1 MSDEEREERSTQHA
15 ERHRRP
21 GGAHFED
28 PTLDPGE
35 FGDPELVD
43 VLPAPKAWPKD
54 LPLLPKGKPKGAGNA
69 VTVQAKR
76 WAAKFIDDP
85 RWEKMIWFWVEN
97 PEMMPAG
104 VFTTIMFY
112 KFGKP
117 AQTLKV
123 KGEIMA
129 RPYLGETP
137 EELSRRARQLADRLA
152 KLNDPAANAK
162 LINGGDEDD
171 E

>member
-1 MSDEEREERSTQHA
+1 MGIDLEDDDEVIES
-15 ERHRRP
+15 
-21 GGAHFED
+21 
-28 PTLDPGE
+28 
-35 FGDPELVD
+35 
-43 VLPAPKAWPKD
+43 VLPVKKEWPKD
-54 LPLLPKGKPKGAGNA
+54 LALLPKGKPKGSLNKVGIE
-69 VTVQAKR
+69 AKR
-76 WAAKFIDDP
+76 WAAKFVDDP

-117 AQTLKV
+117 PQTVKV

-137 EELSRRARQLADRLA
+137 AELAARAQQLATRLA
-152 KLNDPAANAK
+152 RLNDPVANAK
-162 LINGGDEDD
+162 ALVEDT
-171 E
+171 EE